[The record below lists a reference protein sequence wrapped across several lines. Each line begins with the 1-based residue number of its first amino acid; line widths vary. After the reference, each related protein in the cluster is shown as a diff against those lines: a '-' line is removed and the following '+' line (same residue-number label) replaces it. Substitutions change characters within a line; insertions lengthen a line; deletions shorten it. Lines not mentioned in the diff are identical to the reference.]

1 MPPKSN
7 EEYLTNLR
15 EARRG
20 KARELT
26 TEELRAQ
33 REQRNARDRA
43 LRQRRLQSAQ
53 PSSSA
58 TLLSQTPS
66 GSSISN
72 PFAPTS
78 TIADVSSTPSASSPS
93 VSGLTSAT
101 VISPA
106 WEVRGSSSRLQPTP
120 PDTLN
125 RPTHSSPAQNVTEP
139 ADDSST
145 DSGEDSQPTSDR
157 TWRSEPCQHC
167 GALLLQ
173 SEPLSFCCK
182 NGTKA
187 LPPLPA
193 LPPFL
198 NSIVGHPH
206 AGSRSLSLNNA
217 VHFAAQGYHG
227 DRIQF
232 GQGVPAVALQ
242 GTIYHRLLPADQDR
256 SPLNLFFHNR
266 RAQETLGGAD
276 MPRHWVRSLR
286 NELELFNPL
295 VGLFNMLMTEA
306 DGVTPAT
313 LEIQQ

>member
-78 TIADVSSTPSASSPS
+78 TVADVSSTPSTSSPS
-93 VSGLTSAT
+93 VSGFTSAT

-120 PDTLN
+120 PDTLST
-125 RPTHSSPAQNVTEP
+125 PTHTSPAQNVTEP

-157 TWRSEPCQHC
+157 AGNEWWLQH
-167 GALLLQ
+167 
-173 SEPLSFCCK
+173 S
-182 NGTKA
+182 
-187 LPPLPA
+187 
-193 LPPFL
+193 
-198 NSIVGHPH
+198 SIVT
-206 AGSRSLSLNNA
+206 R
-217 VHFAAQGYHG
+217 
-227 DRIQF
+227 
-232 GQGVPAVALQ
+232 
-242 GTIYHRLLPADQDR
+242 
-256 SPLNLFFHNR
+256 
-266 RAQETLGGAD
+266 
-276 MPRHWVRSLR
+276 
-286 NELELFNPL
+286 
-295 VGLFNMLMTEA
+295 
-306 DGVTPAT
+306 
-313 LEIQQ
+313 